1 MPYTKYRI
9 AREKMVREQII
20 AKGVKDPLVIE
31 AMLRIPRHEFM
42 PEALKHLA
50 YEDKPVMIGAGQT
63 ISQPLVVA
71 QMSEFLELKK
81 GMTVLEVGTG
91 SGYQAA
97 VLHAMGACVFTVER
111 LKDHYFETKK
121 RFERLGI
128 FDIRYNLSDG
138 TLGWAEHAP
147 YDRILVAAGGP
158 TVPEALMQQLAD
170 NGILIIPVGEERREQ
185 ELVRVRREGEKFFYK
200 VLRKVSFV
208 DLVGKQGW

>member
-1 MPYTKYRI
+1 MPYSKYRI

-20 AKGVKDPLVIE
+20 AAGVKDSLVID

-42 PEALKHLA
+42 PEALIHLA

-71 QMSEFLELKK
+71 QMSEYLELKK

-97 VLHAMGACVFTVER
+97 ILHAMGACVFTVER
-111 LKDHYFETKK
+111 LKEHYFATKK

-128 FDIRYNLSDG
+128 YDIRYHLSDG
-138 TLGWAEHAP
+138 TLGWPEYAP
-147 YDRILVAAGGP
+147 FDRILVAAGGP
-158 TVPEALMQQLAD
+158 TVPEALMSQLAD
-170 NGILIIPVGEERREQ
+170 NGILIIPVGEEKREQ

>member
-1 MPYTKYRI
+1 MPYTKNRV

-20 AKGVKDPLVIE
+20 AHGIQDPAVID

-42 PEALKHLA
+42 PEALRHLA
-50 YEDKPVMIGAGQT
+50 YEAKPVMIGAGQT

-71 QMSEFLELKK
+71 QMSEALEIKK

-111 LKDHYFETKK
+111 LKEHYFETKK

-128 FDIRYNLSDG
+128 FDIRTHLSDG
-138 TLGWAEHAP
+138 TLGWAEYAP
-147 YDRILVAAGGP
+147 FDRIIVAAGGP
-158 TVPEALMQQLAD
+158 TVPEALMEQLAD

-185 ELVRVRREGEKFFYK
+185 ELVRVRRQGEKFFYK

>member
-1 MPYTKYRI
+1 MPYAKNRV

-20 AKGVKDPLVIE
+20 AKGIQDQLVID
-31 AMLRIPRHEFM
+31 AMLKIPRHEFM
-42 PEALKHLA
+42 PEALRHLA

-71 QMSEFLELKK
+71 QMSEYLELKK

-97 VLHAMGACVFTVER
+97 ILHAMGACVFTVER
-111 LKDHYFETKK
+111 LKEHYFETKK

-128 FDIRYNLSDG
+128 FDIRTHLSDG
-138 TLGWAEHAP
+138 TLGWTEYAP
-147 YDRILVAAGGP
+147 FDRIIVAAGGP
-158 TVPEALMQQLAD
+158 TVPEALMSQLAD

-185 ELVRVRREGEKFFYK
+185 ELVRVRRQGEKFFYK